1 MTESDEKLLKK
12 GGEKKNW
19 QVYSL
24 QQCPGK
30 TRGKLR
36 RKAGGT
42 ATEQVWKNC
51 GKIENSGGEH

>member
-12 GGEKKNW
+12 GGEKN
-19 QVYSL
+19 SL
-24 QQCPGK
+24 NQCPGK

-36 RKAGGT
+36 KKAGGT

-51 GKIENSGGEH
+51 GKIENSGGQH